1 MAKGGNVLL
10 FCHAVFNQLC
20 IAGNACQRGFQLVAD
35 ISGKLPAD
43 GLIVLPQL
51 AVRLYRVRQRDQL
64 LIRHIGLDAV
74 QVLRHLGDGLHQML
88 GNDLRQHQRQNDDK
102 DAPGHQNGQHA
113 VVAAPHVAGFVR
125 QPQNASVRQAH
136 GIIMGVVPKGCT
148 AAHAGTSALCH
159 SLLDLWAVGMVG
171 QGAGISSGRIVQNG
185 AILGHKGQ
193 TQAVCILGQ
202 LLWLWVGRMLIPH
215 RNSFHRAGKVGVKL
229 LGKSVLEQQRC
240 PHHAEQEGQNTH
252 SHQSG
257 AQQVS
262 HAARRF
268 DVGGF
273 GGIRHLPR
281 PPCPWRTVCTPP
293 CARCRWRPR
302 RGPAFGAGS
311 ARACQWCGFPAG
323 RRYPTR
329 LS

>member
-1 MAKGGNVLL
+1 
-10 FCHAVFNQLC
+10 
-20 IAGNACQRGFQLVAD
+20 
-35 ISGKLPAD
+35 
-43 GLIVLPQL
+43 
-51 AVRLYRVRQRDQL
+51 
-64 LIRHIGLDAV
+64 
-74 QVLRHLGDGLHQML
+74 
-88 GNDLRQHQRQNDDK
+88 
-102 DAPGHQNGQHA
+102 
-113 VVAAPHVAGFVR
+113 
-125 QPQNASVRQAH
+125 
-136 GIIMGVVPKGCT
+136 
-148 AAHAGTSALCH
+148 
-159 SLLDLWAVGMVG
+159 MVG

-262 HAARRF
+262 HAARRS

-311 ARACQWCGFPAG
+311 ARACQWCGFPTG